1 MHKKQN
7 KNNTITLMNR
17 LGSEKIPFLF
27 IIDFEMQNPIVF
39 ELNKIERNDLLY
51 FVEGEKNFDDS
62 LLLPQ
67 ANFHFRKTPIA
78 KNDYSKMFYE
88 VKENI
93 SLGNTYLINLTCQT
107 PIEIN
112 LTLKEIFLLSS
123 AKYKLWFKEKF
134 VCFSPETFVKIK
146 NGKIKSYPMKGTIDA
161 SIFNAEEKILNDKK
175 ETAEHYTIVDLIR
188 NDLGIVS
195 KNVTVEKFR
204 YIDKIKTNQKE
215 LLQVS
220 SEITGEL
227 EQNYSSKIGDILFA
241 LLPAGSVT
249 GAPKEKTVEIILQN
263 ENYKRGF
270 YTGVFGIFDG
280 SNLNSSVMI
289 RFIENTPDGLVYKS
303 GGGITSFSN
312 MELEYK
318 EMIDKVYVPI
328 IRNN

>member
-39 ELNKIERNDLLY
+39 ELDKIDRNELLY
-51 FVEGEKNFDDS
+51 FVEGEKNFDES
-62 LLLPQ
+62 VFLPQ
-67 ANFHFRKTPIA
+67 ANFHFRKLPIP
-78 KNDYSKMFYE
+78 KDEYSKMFYA

-93 SLGNTYLINLTCQT
+93 NLGNTYLINLTCQT
-107 PIEIN
+107 PIEVT
-112 LTLKEIFLLSS
+112 LKLKEIFLLSS
-123 AKYKLWFKEKF
+123 AKYKLWYKEKF

-146 NGKIKSYPMKGTIDA
+146 DGKIKSYPMKGTIDA

-227 EQNYSSKIGDILFA
+227 EQDYRSKIGDILFA

-249 GAPKEKTVEIILQN
+249 GAPKEKTVEIILQT
-263 ENYKRGF
+263 ENYKRGY

-280 SNLNSSVMI
+280 NDLNSAVMI
-289 RFIENTPDGLVYKS
+289 RFIENTSEGFVYKS

-312 MELEYK
+312 MELEYN
-318 EMIDKVYVPI
+318 EMIDKVYVPV
-328 IRNN
+328 IRNY